1 MDSAIPHHGSAGTL
15 RGPAQP
21 GCATAPAS
29 GSTTATGDAPARS
42 IPTPRGNPVIRLQNA
57 GLAFGDR
64 TLWSGLDLDVA
75 PGEYLAVLGSNGTGK
90 TSFLKVLLGLLPLT
104 NGTASVNGTRPRA
117 AASRVGYVPQ
127 QRGFPVRTPLRAKDL
142 VAQGVDGHRWG
153 IRMHPRRVHRKV
165 DELLERVGA
174 TDYADAP
181 VGLLSGGEQQRLRI
195 AQALVADPTV
205 MLCDEALLSLD
216 LHNQHV
222 VSELVHE
229 QRQRHGCAVVFV
241 THDVNPIID
250 HVDRILYLANGSFR
264 IGTPDEVLR
273 SDVLSEL
280 YGARIEVLRSN
291 GRIFVAGRPDSAH
304 HTDSLED

>member
-1 MDSAIPHHGSAGTL
+1 MQTE
-15 RGPAQP
+15 
-21 GCATAPAS
+21 TAS
-29 GSTTATGDAPARS
+29 GVVPGGRAPQGR
-42 IPTPRGNPVIRLQNA
+42 PVIRLSEA
-57 GLAFGDR
+57 SLAFGER
-64 TLWSGLDLDVA
+64 TLWSGLNLSVA
-75 PGEYLAVLGSNGTGK
+75 PGEYFAVLGSNGTGK

-104 NGTASVNGTRPRA
+104 SGTVSVNGTRPRA

-127 QRGFPVRTPLRAKDL
+127 QRGFPARTPLRAKDL

-153 IRMHPRRVHRKV
+153 IRTHPRRVHRRV
-165 DELLERVGA
+165 AELLERVGA
-174 TDYADAP
+174 SEYADAP

-195 AQALVADPTV
+195 AQALAADPTV

-216 LHNQHV
+216 LHHQHV

-229 QRQRHGCAVVFV
+229 QRERTGCAVVFV
-241 THDVNPIID
+241 THDVNPIIG

-280 YGARIEVLRSN
+280 YGTHIEVLRSN
-291 GRIFVAGRPDSAH
+291 GRILVAGRPDSTH
-304 HTDSLED
+304 HTDSPEELIP